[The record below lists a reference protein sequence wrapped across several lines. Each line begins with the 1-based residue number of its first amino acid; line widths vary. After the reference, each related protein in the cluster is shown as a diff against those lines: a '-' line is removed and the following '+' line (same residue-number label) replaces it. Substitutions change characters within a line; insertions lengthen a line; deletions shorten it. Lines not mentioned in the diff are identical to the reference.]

1 MDLTEVN
8 TEEILMKINAYKQL
22 LCQTDYKTLKYVD
35 GALGEEEYSEIKEK
49 RSQSK
54 LIITSNLLSDDSK
67 YTDLEQKLDSVKETL
82 KRYYLWDEDI
92 NEEELEKLREA
103 QSI

>member
-1 MDLTEVN
+1 MDLTEGK

-35 GALGEEEYSEIKEK
+35 GALGEEEYSEIKSKRAAYRSNINRLEEELEK
-49 RSQSK
+49 
-54 LIITSNLLSDDSK
+54 
-67 YTDLEQKLDSVKETL
+67 
-82 KRYYLWDEDI
+82 
-92 NEEELEKLREA
+92 ELEKLREA

>member
-1 MDLTEVN
+1 MDLTEGN

-35 GALGEEEYSEIKEK
+35 GALGEEEYSDIKAKRAAYRSNINRLEEELEK
-49 RSQSK
+49 
-54 LIITSNLLSDDSK
+54 
-67 YTDLEQKLDSVKETL
+67 
-82 KRYYLWDEDI
+82 
-92 NEEELEKLREA
+92 ELEKLREA